1 MSGSNQ
7 RRSDLDLRPTP
18 QEGTYAWNCRPDEMP
33 IAREVV
39 EHRDECYLLNRSAV
53 KLAHK

>member
-18 QEGTYAWNCRPDEMP
+18 QEGTHAWNCRPDEMP

-39 EHRDECYLLNRSAV
+39 EHRDECYLLIRSAV